1 MITEPV
7 KISQSDIRRLLSAAN
22 PDAALLYLYINSG
35 NRPEDAEADLHFSA
49 PRYGCAAATLRQLG
63 LWPEDRP
70 SHIAPGER
78 PSYCEKDV
86 LDAMD
91 SDNTFRSLYGEVQR
105 LLGRSLNTEELKI
118 LLGFVRYLGLT
129 ADVISLLVCYCKER
143 ARQRGSLRNPSLRTI
158 EKEAYNWAE
167 RGIDTVE
174 EAAAF
179 IQAQNVRNS
188 RLSRLM
194 NLIQIRGRSLT
205 AAEERYA
212 QSWLD
217 MGMDDE
223 LISMAYERTCLN
235 TGALSFGGGYAA
247 MPLIQAQIVTEHQ
260 WLSMSEFTDLVTIA
274 EMTPG
279 PIAVNSATFVGTK
292 IAGVPGALVATAGCI
307 LPACI
312 LVTLIA
318 KLYLKYR
325 NIAVLQSV
333 LGSLRPAVVAMI
345 ASAGVLILRNAF
357 WSGAIRL
364 PARTGIWSPCSP
376 RRFCSCG
383 GQSSV
388 PFW

>member
-1 MITEPV
+1 
-7 KISQSDIRRLLSAAN
+7 
-22 PDAALLYLYINSG
+22 
-35 NRPEDAEADLHFSA
+35 
-49 PRYGCAAATLRQLG
+49 
-63 LWPEDRP
+63 
-70 SHIAPGER
+70 
-78 PSYCEKDV
+78 
-86 LDAMD
+86 MD

-217 MGMDDE
+217 MGMDDD

-235 TGALSFGGGYAA
+235 TGGLNWAYMNKILQRWQQQGFHS
-247 MPLIQAQIVTEHQ
+247 
-260 WLSMSEFTDLVTIA
+260 A
-274 EMTPG
+274 EDVRTG
-279 PIAVNSATFVGTK
+279 DRKT
-292 IAGVPGALVATAGCI
+292 GVPKGASGQLGEAELEAI
-307 LPACI
+307 Q
-312 LVTLIA
+312 
-318 KLYLKYR
+318 K
-325 NIAVLQSV
+325 VLQE
-333 LGSLRPAVVAMI
+333 G
-345 ASAGVLILRNAF
+345 
-357 WSGAIRL
+357 
-364 PARTGIWSPCSP
+364 
-376 RRFCSCG
+376 
-383 GQSSV
+383 
-388 PFW
+388 